1 MQEKLLSISIAAY
14 NVEQYL
20 VKTLQSLILDAEHMK
35 VLEVI
40 IVNDGSKDNTPQI
53 GQEYVLK
60 YPDTF
65 KLINQENGGY
75 GSTINTSLAVA
86 RGKYYKLL
94 DGDDWY
100 ISDALSGLLDYLKD
114 AQADLIVCPYYMVTT
129 KTEEEVHHPDIPS
142 QTVEINSLQLENR
155 QFQMHGIVVKTETLR
170 GYKHPI
176 ATHCFYTDAEYVF
189 YCVAASKTISRY
201 NRGVYCYRLG
211 VTGQSVSREGM
222 QKHYKEQF
230 TVSERIC
237 DCYEKQRL
245 YFSGE
250 KKKIIDCM
258 VNISLYCSFNYC
270 MLLGEPQKHKME
282 LKEFD
287 ERIKNNYPEAYRC
300 GNGSRVIKLI
310 RKVGFRFFPL
320 FCKYMMFKDSRG

>member
-40 IVNDGSKDNTPQI
+40 IVNDGSKDNTSQI

-100 ISDALSGLLDYLKD
+100 DSENFENCNTLNSTFLISEEIFDEAMVQNKVEIACKNHSITEEQYKKFVKEILTDWEYTNEQDISLKHLLFTLPYKVQVFKNKKKNEKSIIDRRNISPRKD
-114 AQADLIVCPYYMVTT
+114 NREHGENPLNRAKVHQT
-129 KTEEEVHHPDIPS
+129 KTADDI
-142 QTVEINSLQLENR
+142 
-155 QFQMHGIVVKTETLR
+155 HGR
-170 GYKHPI
+170 
-176 ATHCFYTDAEYVF
+176 
-189 YCVAASKTISRY
+189 
-201 NRGVYCYRLG
+201 
-211 VTGQSVSREGM
+211 
-222 QKHYKEQF
+222 
-230 TVSERIC
+230 
-237 DCYEKQRL
+237 
-245 YFSGE
+245 
-250 KKKIIDCM
+250 
-258 VNISLYCSFNYC
+258 
-270 MLLGEPQKHKME
+270 
-282 LKEFD
+282 
-287 ERIKNNYPEAYRC
+287 
-300 GNGSRVIKLI
+300 
-310 RKVGFRFFPL
+310 
-320 FCKYMMFKDSRG
+320 